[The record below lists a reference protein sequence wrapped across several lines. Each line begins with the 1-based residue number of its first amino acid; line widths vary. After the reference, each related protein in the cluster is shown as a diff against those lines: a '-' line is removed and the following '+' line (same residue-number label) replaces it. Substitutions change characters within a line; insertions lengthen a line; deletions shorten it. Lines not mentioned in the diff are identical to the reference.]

1 MIGYEIASGITEM
14 TVALAGYDFADNKAS
29 IICRH
34 CMDGVPVLAF
44 FHDDDGDIHFSCGAD
59 GHSEADWMVVDI
71 EDVVERNRD
80 LLSLPTVRMGEVAE
94 RSAEHQA
101 WVVSK
106 E

>member
-1 MIGYEIASGITEM
+1 MTIAM
-14 TVALAGYDFADNKAS
+14 AGYNFADNKAS
-29 IICRH
+29 LICRH
-34 CMDGVPVLAF
+34 SLDGAPVLAF

-59 GHSEADWMVVDI
+59 GHSEADWMAVDL
-71 EDVVERNRD
+71 EDVVERSSD

-94 RSAEHQA
+94 RSAQNQP